1 MLVGGHWSREGL
13 EVWGNVSEGGGPEL
27 PLGLRQG
34 KVETAEYHCG
44 KNLWR
49 ARDLQPILQMG
60 KLRTG
65 AGGNSWELVGELDR
79 LSGSAVYSEHGC
91 GLTVGFYGMAHGWL
105 ACFQVK
111 VPL

>member
-1 MLVGGHWSREGL
+1 MGVGRWSREGL

-27 PLGLRQG
+27 PLGLRQA
-34 KVETAEYHCG
+34 KVETAESHSG

-65 AGGNSWELVGELDR
+65 GRRKLLGAGGRAGPYIWVSCLQGAWLWPDC
-79 LSGSAVYSEHGC
+79 GS
-91 GLTVGFYGMAHGWL
+91 
-105 ACFQVK
+105 
-111 VPL
+111 

>member
-1 MLVGGHWSREGL
+1 MVGEPLEQGGS
-13 EVWGNVSEGGGPEL
+13 EVWGNVSEGEGPEL

-34 KVETAEYHCG
+34 KVETAESHSG
-44 KNLWR
+44 KSLWR

-65 AGGNSWELVGELDR
+65 ARGNSWELVGELGR

-91 GLTVGFYGMAHGWL
+91 GLTVGLYGMAHGCL
-105 ACFQVK
+105 PCFQVK